1 MASPQTQKNAT
12 TKTQHTQHTHT
23 ESHTPNQAPKLS
35 HAIMEQLESLPKTT
49 PQSQPQSHPHPHPH
63 TENQEKQCPIC
74 MEDISPQSKNYSIT
88 PCGHEFCF
96 SCLNTSLITNNTC
109 PCCRHPL
116 EKEKREKSNKIN
128 EATGIELI
136 KEAMN
141 EFPMM
146 DYIRPMDAFQEP
158 DATPEQRCFYL
169 QSNLNM
175 MMRAYSLN
183 LMEYVRNYQELGEEL
198 FDGED
203 EDEDEDEDYDNET

>member
-1 MASPQTQKNAT
+1 MASTQTQKNTT
-12 TKTQHTQHTHT
+12 TKSQHTHT
-23 ESHTPNQAPKLS
+23 DTQTSKLS
-35 HAIMEQLESLPKTT
+35 HAIMEQLESLPKNT
-49 PQSQPQSHPHPHPH
+49 PQSSPHPH
-63 TENQEKQCPIC
+63 TQAQEKQCPIC
-74 MEDISPQSKNYSIT
+74 MEDISPESKNYCIT

-116 EKEKREKSNKIN
+116 EKEQRQKSNKIN
-128 EATGIELI
+128 EATAIDLI

-158 DATPEQRCFYL
+158 DATPEQRCSYL

-175 MMRAYSLN
+175 MVRAYSLN

-198 FDGED
+198 FNGGDEYED
-203 EDEDEDEDYDNET
+203 DDEYDDDEG

>member
-1 MASPQTQKNAT
+1 MASTQTQKNTT
-12 TKTQHTQHTHT
+12 TKTQHTHADTQT
-23 ESHTPNQAPKLS
+23 SKLS

-49 PQSQPQSHPHPHPH
+49 PQSSPHPH
-63 TENQEKQCPIC
+63 TQAQEKQCPIC

-116 EKEKREKSNKIN
+116 EKEQRQKSNKIN
-128 EATGIELI
+128 EATAIELI

-158 DATPEQRCFYL
+158 DATPEQRCSYL

-198 FDGED
+198 FNGGDEYEDDD
-203 EDEDEDEDYDNET
+203 EDDEDYVDEE